1 MKNDRIS
8 LNSVSLA
15 GEFAVLS
22 QLALRG
28 YDANMTLGRT
38 KNVDILVSDPKT
50 NKFYQLE
57 VKTRLQSKKRPT
69 VSSLFGRIVCDW
81 IMNEKHENISRP
93 ELWYCFVS
101 ISHEAKV
108 IKYFVVPSVVVATY
122 VKAEHQLWLNENPN
136 RKDNAIR
143 TFRIGLDGEEYR
155 LPTPTVEKYED
166 NWRFLNI

>member
-1 MKNDRIS
+1 MKKERIS

-22 QLALRG
+22 QLSLRG

-57 VKTRLQSKKRPT
+57 VKTRLQSKKHPT
-69 VSSLFGRIVCDW
+69 SSRLFGRIVCDW

-93 ELWYCFVS
+93 ELWYCFVF
-101 ISHEAKV
+101 I
-108 IKYFVVPSVVVATY
+108 
-122 VKAEHQLWLNENPN
+122 
-136 RKDNAIR
+136 
-143 TFRIGLDGEEYR
+143 
-155 LPTPTVEKYED
+155 
-166 NWRFLNI
+166 